1 LIREQ
6 ILSQVKSLTKRPAR
20 SLSVGADKVRRELV
34 DFKTNQNAFITFFNL
49 ILDNYMR
56 VRYAYLAID
65 EIWMY
70 LLELCFPTV

>member
-1 LIREQ
+1 M
-6 ILSQVKSLTKRPAR
+6 
-20 SLSVGADKVRRELV
+20 RRELV